1 MDGWQQDHYKWK
13 HPIRVAKMRPYFEIP
28 TAHLCHR
35 FHPGAFIVAFVTTE
49 DSIFYNPNMWKPREA
64 RKEGERIHHLGTDCV
79 LNVVERVIDIP
90 RLIMIT
96 WIWSDCLCYDSTT
109 SLFSDSAGT
118 SLPPSVCLPFLLTL
132 TLVWDGAPLWPQH
145 QLPVVSVTIFTSQRS
160 RGQRKRIGNGCLS
173 PACWEN
179 NSLLSWK

>member
-35 FHPGAFIVAFVTTE
+35 FHPGAFIVAFLTTE

-64 RKEGERIHHLGTDCV
+64 RKKKGERIHHLGTDCV

-90 RLIMIT
+90 PSHNDHLDLVRLPLL
-96 WIWSDCLCYDSTT
+96 WLHHVPVFRLCWNISPSLSLSAISSNPDSRLRRSAAVTTASTT
-109 SLFSDSAGT
+109 CGVCDYIYLSAVPGTKKENWKWLFVT
-118 SLPPSVCLPFLLTL
+118 CLL
-132 TLVWDGAPLWPQH
+132 G
-145 QLPVVSVTIFTSQRS
+145 
-160 RGQRKRIGNGCLS
+160 K
-173 PACWEN
+173 
-179 NSLLSWK
+179 